1 MSSALSSNKQEKR
14 SFSPEVQPLPQNT
27 IQNFINFSQ
36 NSEMLA
42 NLNNFFSISSKDISK
57 SNEFLCSMIKWENS
71 SSFISAL
78 LNPINF
84 QIKLFSCNA
93 LLYLFTNNYTE
104 IEIEK
109 AQYIFDSIL
118 NYLFQHRDILFD
130 ETIQNNNAEA
140 GNEKLYLKSLIKLI
154 SRIIRVFFPQ
164 CNYFKKF
171 VTIVI
176 NKSLVY
182 KNDSNSLKIIINIL
196 TEVIYQFQTNFGLN
210 KNTIQMNKYFGTL
223 EEFKEGSLITI
234 FNYTCDIVQNIINHK
249 IQTDNLK
256 DMLQLTKQVVLCL
269 LECLDYSED
278 INIKEE
284 SYNKYEIKPTYIPS
298 PRRRGKDKKLNII
311 FLLSLCQNLFDLY
324 NMIIKTFISF
334 NSNGMNNNNDNYD
347 DYFYVSEGILKIL
360 SKLVCMKI
368 QYLDTNKGRIL
379 KSFTSNLG
387 GILYNQYGFIH
398 HEYFCQIIYRLKK
411 NYNFIDLTNGNE
423 TFWSLILPYIENSVN
438 LLTNHGDKNA
448 ILSLDFQK
456 NLNYS
461 PEAFLPGTSYLLRFL
476 GYFSHNLYKI
486 SLNYQIKLKQF
497 ILSIFKILIET
508 NFANFEWGLGIG
520 EISKGMGLLGE
531 GVYIQILE
539 DLVGYINNDFNKGEI
554 INLCVKIKIGVELLK
569 NNYRYIEEQ
578 RLTNKLNDNDLDCL
592 SEIDLSDDKP
602 EVNAIVNFIK
612 CVFNIIR
619 NIVNLKEGEN
629 KIINHFGQL
638 SNTLLKFLKFFSQHF
653 LSKYLN
659 NFLTYTISSLIND
672 DNNSNSNNI
681 NSKEEKTPEDL
692 IVFIFN
698 ALICFNMKYQ
708 QNNIN
713 ANNNQNMNSSFLI
726 NINNYTPEEQLINY
740 KIVPKIL
747 TIISNNFTFE
757 TDYSTKLYPITNL
770 NKSFLNN
777 ISIDNQ
783 TTNSKISDCN
793 KNNNLNNNNE
803 NGNDNEVISSPSKS
817 INSSS
822 NNKNTFSHNSSIIST
837 PQAKSNILN
846 NETLE
851 NLSKISFSQRL
862 PSKNQMHYNNNNSIN
877 NKNQIDYDNIL
888 NEEVSIN
895 SVDIHLGK
903 IRLNKDKFIN
913 ILKDLFNKVISIN
926 SELLPFKI
934 KKHFII
940 FLFKIIFQCYLP
952 FETAI
957 NYFINLL
964 SKIQSNDIKDFIY
977 IMNAMISSV
986 NTQENYQ
993 ILINIILPSIQTL
1006 CNSIITKNP
1015 NKNSFDK
1022 DNMISLKKALKL
1034 IKDTTNYE
1042 NNNKKSFTNNS
1053 QSPVYLFS
1061 ITGNLL
1067 DYYISIA
1074 QNINLQN
1081 LSDEQIYLV
1090 QIKPIS
1096 YIVQIYYNL
1105 FSHYIQVPLFINTNY
1120 NYMKN
1125 LFYKL
1130 SKIIFSIDIKNLF
1143 GYCNKFKELMKLIKI
1158 IYSDYI
1164 FLDSVLIND
1173 LNNNYNNSNNCI
1185 CDITYIPNVIKLFA
1199 YIINEDYIDNHNNK
1213 EFSFSQENMYEKINI
1228 LPLAQSSE
1236 NIRECFK
1243 DFNNIIYDWCKLYI
1257 QNSNLFVNKDNK
1269 NNNKNE
1275 NGILQNNNLSNNL
1288 QILFNIFTNDNIN
1301 IFLYEILLPIL
1312 QGLVLNYFSIN
1323 ELNDSLSKTIFIL
1336 AYAFP
1341 QQYLNIFGNIMNA
1354 NRIKQ
1359 FYSGEEI
1366 KEIKNNFEHLNNMQ
1380 KLGGNNLGANNVN
1393 EMVDS
1398 YYELFKEQLKEFV
1411 KKTHNIIVSRRKDIN
1426 TIDINDENILMD

>member
-1 MSSALSSNKQEKR
+1 M
-14 SFSPEVQPLPQNT
+14 F
-27 IQNFINFSQ
+27 
-36 NSEMLA
+36 
-42 NLNNFFSISSKDISK
+42 
-57 SNEFLCSMIKWENS
+57 
-71 SSFISAL
+71 
-78 LNPINF
+78 
-84 QIKLFSCNA
+84 
-93 LLYLFTNNYTE
+93 
-104 IEIEK
+104 
-109 AQYIFDSIL
+109 
-118 NYLFQHRDILFD
+118 
-130 ETIQNNNAEA
+130 
-140 GNEKLYLKSLIKLI
+140 
-154 SRIIRVFFPQ
+154 
-164 CNYFKKF
+164 
-171 VTIVI
+171 
-176 NKSLVY
+176 
-182 KNDSNSLKIIINIL
+182 
-196 TEVIYQFQTNFGLN
+196 
-210 KNTIQMNKYFGTL
+210 
-223 EEFKEGSLITI
+223 
-234 FNYTCDIVQNIINHK
+234 
-249 IQTDNLK
+249 
-256 DMLQLTKQVVLCL
+256 
-269 LECLDYSED
+269 
-278 INIKEE
+278 
-284 SYNKYEIKPTYIPS
+284 
-298 PRRRGKDKKLNII
+298 
-311 FLLSLCQNLFDLY
+311 
-324 NMIIKTFISF
+324 
-334 NSNGMNNNNDNYD
+334 
-347 DYFYVSEGILKIL
+347 
-360 SKLVCMKI
+360 
-368 QYLDTNKGRIL
+368 
-379 KSFTSNLG
+379 
-387 GILYNQYGFIH
+387 
-398 HEYFCQIIYRLKK
+398 
-411 NYNFIDLTNGNE
+411 
-423 TFWSLILPYIENSVN
+423 
-438 LLTNHGDKNA
+438 
-448 ILSLDFQK
+448 
-456 NLNYS
+456 
-461 PEAFLPGTSYLLRFL
+461 
-476 GYFSHNLYKI
+476 
-486 SLNYQIKLKQF
+486 
-497 ILSIFKILIET
+497 
-508 NFANFEWGLGIG
+508 
-520 EISKGMGLLGE
+520 
-531 GVYIQILE
+531 
-539 DLVGYINNDFNKGEI
+539 
-554 INLCVKIKIGVELLK
+554 
-569 NNYRYIEEQ
+569 
-578 RLTNKLNDNDLDCL
+578 
-592 SEIDLSDDKP
+592 
-602 EVNAIVNFIK
+602 
-612 CVFNIIR
+612 
-619 NIVNLKEGEN
+619 
-629 KIINHFGQL
+629 HFGQL

-672 DNNSNSNNI
+672 DNNSNNNNI
-681 NSKEEKTPEDL
+681 NTKEEKTPEDL

-708 QNNIN
+708 HNNIN
-713 ANNNQNMNSSFLI
+713 ANNNQNMNSSFLK

-757 TDYSTKLYPITNL
+757 TDYSNKLYPISNL

-783 TTNSKISDCN
+783 TTNSKISDYN

-822 NNKNTFSHNSSIIST
+822 NNKNTFSNNSSILST

-862 PSKNQMHYNNNNSIN
+862 PSKNQIHYNNNNNLIN
-877 NKNQIDYDNIL
+877 NKNEIDYDNIT

-1015 NKNSFDK
+1015 NNNSFDK

-1143 GYCNKFKELMKLIKI
+1143 GYCDKYKELMKLIKI

-1164 FLDSVLIND
+1164 FLDSVLISD

-1228 LPLAQSSE
+1228 LPLVQSSE

-1257 QNSNLFVNKDNK
+1257 QNSNLFANKDNK
-1269 NNNKNE
+1269 SNNKNE
-1275 NGILQNNNLSNNL
+1275 NSILQNNNLNNNL

-1312 QGLVLNYFSIN
+1312 QGLVLNNFSTN

-1341 QQYLNIFGNIMNA
+1341 QQYLNIFGNIMNS

-1380 KLGGNNLGANNVN
+1380 KLGGNNLGTNSVN